1 MKNILMM
8 LLLALF
14 VVSCSGMT
22 KIDVEESNGDNL
34 TEVVPTWYLEYPN
47 KKKDKNFIYGAGTST
62 SPDLQLA
69 KEKAQLIAKAEI
81 ADILHGEMNEKTSL
95 YRTETGNVEIGA
107 GNKTAISQTEI
118 TIINKIKETKVQ
130 GYENWKIKVTITPM
144 GEYRVYVGLKLPMVE
159 ANKLYDM
166 IQQEIALQH
175 SINSKD
181 KIDNAVEEFEDELSA
196 IPVPQVSEELI

>member
-1 MKNILMM
+1 MKNIILMSI
-8 LLLALF
+8 LAFF

-22 KIDVEESNGDNL
+22 KIKEEKSNGSNL
-34 TEVVPTWYLEYPN
+34 TEVVPSWYLEYPD

-69 KEKAQLIAKAEI
+69 KEKAKLIAKAEI
-81 ADILHGEMNEKTSL
+81 ADIMHGEMNEKSSL

-118 TIINKIKETKVQ
+118 TILNKIKDTKVQ
-130 GYENWKIKVTITPM
+130 GYENWKINVTITPM
-144 GEYRVYVGLKLPMVE
+144 GE

-181 KIDNAVEEFEDELSA
+181 KINNAVEEFENELTA
-196 IPVPQVSEELI
+196 VPVPKVTEEKI